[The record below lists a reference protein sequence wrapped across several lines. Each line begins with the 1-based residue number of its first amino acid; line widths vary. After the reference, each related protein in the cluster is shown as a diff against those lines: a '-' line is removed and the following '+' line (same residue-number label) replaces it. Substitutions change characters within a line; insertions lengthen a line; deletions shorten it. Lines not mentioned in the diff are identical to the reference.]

1 VIAGPPDS
9 NASGRGRDRA
19 SPARVVPRLR
29 PARVLVLVLDSC
41 GIGGAPDAARYGDEG
56 SSTLPHTAEACGG
69 LRLPVLGRLGLGR
82 LACIAGVPPA
92 EHPRGAFGVMTE
104 VSAGKDSTTGHWE
117 LMGLVLERP
126 FPTYPHGF
134 PPEVIEPFEARIGRR
149 VLGNRPAS
157 GTAIIAELGEEHVR
171 TGRPIVYTSADSV
184 FQIAAHEA
192 VIPVEAL
199 YGMCEIARA
208 ILTGPHA
215 VSRVIARPFTG
226 AAGRYVRT
234 DRRRDFSVPPPRETV
249 LDRLAAAGVPVVA
262 IGKIADL
269 FAGRGVTTAVHTHND
284 MDGLTQTARALPEV
298 ERGLVFTNLVDLD
311 TLYGHRNDPKGY
323 GADLERI
330 DARLD
335 EVFSQLGPGGLAFIT
350 ADHGNDPT
358 SPSTDH
364 SRERVPLLVAGPRV
378 RRGVD
383 LGVRRTFADLGATV
397 AAAFGVSGTG
407 AGTSFL
413 EEVLAP

>member
-1 VIAGPPDS
+1 
-9 NASGRGRDRA
+9 
-19 SPARVVPRLR
+19 VV
-29 PARVLVLVLDSC
+29 VVLDSC
-41 GIGGAPDAARYGDEG
+41 GIGEAPDAARYGDEG
-56 SSTLPHTAEACGG
+56 SSTLPHTAAACGG

-82 LACIAGVPPA
+82 LAAIAGVPPA
-92 EHPRGAFGVMTE
+92 SRPEGAFGILTE

-117 LMGLVLERP
+117 LMGLILDRP

-134 PPEVIEPFEARIGRR
+134 PPEIIEAFEARIGRR

-157 GTAIIAELGEEHVR
+157 GTAIIAELGEEHLR

-184 FQIAAHEA
+184 FQIAAHES
-192 VIPVEAL
+192 VIPVEEL
-199 YGMCEIARA
+199 YRMCEIARA

-215 VSRVIARPFTG
+215 VSRVIARPFVG
-226 AAGRYVRT
+226 EPGRFVRT
-234 DRRRDFSVPPPRETV
+234 DRRRDFSVPPPRDTV
-249 LDRLAAAGVPVVA
+249 LDHITAGGMPVVG

-284 MDGLTQTARALPEV
+284 MDGLTQTVRALADL
-298 ERGLVFTNLVDLD
+298 ERGLVFANLVDLD

-330 DARLD
+330 DARVD
-335 EVFSQLGPGGLAFIT
+335 EVLGRLGATDLMMIT

-358 SPSTDH
+358 TSSTDH
-364 SRERVPLLVAGPRV
+364 SREVVPLLAAGPRV
-378 RRGVD
+378 RGGVN
-383 LGVRRTFADLGATV
+383 LGVRSTFADVGATV
-397 AAAFGVSGTG
+397 AAALGVPTTG

-413 EEVLAP
+413 EQVLNS

>member
-1 VIAGPPDS
+1 MVVI
-9 NASGRGRDRA
+9 
-19 SPARVVPRLR
+19 
-29 PARVLVLVLDSC
+29 VLDSC
-41 GIGGAPDAARYGDEG
+41 AIGAAPDAARYGDEG
-56 SSTLPHTAEACGG
+56 SSTLPHTAAACGG

-82 LACIAGVPPA
+82 LAEIAGVPPA
-92 EHPRGAFGVMTE
+92 EQPAGAFGILTE

-134 PPEVIEPFEARIGRR
+134 PPDVIGPFEARIGRR

-157 GTAIIAELGEEHVR
+157 GTAIIAELGEEHMR

-184 FQIAAHEA
+184 FQIAAHES
-192 VIPVEAL
+192 VIPVDDL
-199 YGMCEIARA
+199 YRMCEIARA

-215 VSRVIARPFTG
+215 VSRVIARPFVG
-226 AAGRYVRT
+226 EPGRFVRT
-234 DRRRDFSVPPPRETV
+234 DRRRDFSVAPPRETV
-249 LDRLAAAGVPVVA
+249 LDRLVAGGVPVAA

-269 FAGRGVTTAVHTHND
+269 FAGRGVTSAVHTHDD
-284 MDGLTQTARALPEV
+284 MDGMTQTVRTLANV

-335 EVFSQLGPGGLAFIT
+335 EVLARLGPSDLLMIT

-358 SPSTDH
+358 TSSTDH
-364 SRERVPLLVAGPRV
+364 SREVVPLIVAGPGV
-378 RRGVD
+378 RGGTD
-383 LGVRRTFADLGATV
+383 LGVRPTFADVGATV
-397 AAAFGVSGTG
+397 ADALGVGGTG
-407 AGTSFL
+407 AGTSLL
-413 EEVLAP
+413 ERVLRP

>member
-1 VIAGPPDS
+1 MTT
-9 NASGRGRDRA
+9 
-19 SPARVVPRLR
+19 R

-56 SSTLPHTAEACGG
+56 SSTLPHTAAARGG
-69 LRLPVLGRLGLGR
+69 LRLPVLERLGLGR
-82 LACIAGVPPA
+82 LAAIAGVPPA
-92 EHPRGAFGVMTE
+92 EHPQGAFGIMTE
-104 VSAGKDSTTGHWE
+104 TSAGKDSTTGHWE
-117 LMGLVLERP
+117 LMGLILERP

-157 GTAIIAELGEEHVR
+157 GTVIIAELGAEHVR

-192 VIPVEAL
+192 VIPVDEL
-199 YGMCEIARA
+199 YRMCEIARA

-215 VSRVIARPFTG
+215 VSRVIARPFVG
-226 AAGRYVRT
+226 EPGHFVRT
-234 DRRRDFSVPPPRETV
+234 DRRRDFSVPPPRDTV
-249 LDRLAAAGVPVVA
+249 LDRLAAADVPVVA

-269 FAGRGVTTAVHTHND
+269 FAGRGITNAVHTHDD
-284 MDGLTQTARALPEV
+284 MDGLTQTARALPALD
-298 ERGLVFTNLVDLD
+298 RGLVFTNLVDLD
-311 TLYGHRNDPKGY
+311 TLYGHRNDPQGY

-335 EVFSQLGPGGLAFIT
+335 EVFAQLGPAGLAFIT

-358 SPSTDH
+358 SRSTDH

-378 RRGVD
+378 RAGVN
-383 LGVRRTFADLGATV
+383 LGVRSTFADLGATV
-397 AAAFGVSGTG
+397 AAAFGVPGTG

-413 EEVLAP
+413 EEVLAS